1 MILKIYT
8 LFHVL
13 ISFIAIISGFVV
25 VFAMLRG
32 GFPARW
38 MKIFW
43 TTTALTVL
51 TGFFFPFHGVT
62 PAFVLGFIALAVF
75 AVAMFASRS
84 RWRRTYAV
92 MMVLSLY
99 FNIFVL
105 IVQSFQKIPA
115 LKDLAPTQTE
125 APFKL
130 TQLVVLILFTALGVA
145 AAIRSRDQVVQTQ
158 VKGDV

>member
-8 LFHVL
+8 LIHVL

-32 GFPARW
+32 GLPGRW
-38 MKIFW
+38 TKIFW
-43 TTTALTVL
+43 TTTALTSL
-51 TGFFFPFHGVT
+51 TGFLFPFHGVT

-75 AVAMFASRS
+75 AAAMFASRS

-92 MMVLSLY
+92 TIVLSLY

-105 IVQSFQKIPA
+105 IVQLFQKIPA

-130 TQLVVLILFTALGVA
+130 THLVVLILHRVLGVVQMTK
-145 AAIRSRDQVVQTQ
+145 RHDQVIQKQ
-158 VKGDV
+158 MKREL

>member
-8 LFHVL
+8 LIHVL

-25 VFAMLRG
+25 VFAMLPG
-32 GFPARW
+32 GLPARW
-38 MKIFW
+38 TKIFW
-43 TTTALTVL
+43 TTTALTSL
-51 TGFFFPFHGVT
+51 TGFLFPFHGVT

-92 MMVLSLY
+92 TMVLSLY

-115 LKDLAPTQTE
+115 LQDLAPTRTE

-145 AAIRSRDQVVQTQ
+145 AAIRSRDQVVQAQ

>member
-1 MILKIYT
+1 MILTTFT
-8 LFHVL
+8 LIHVL
-13 ISFIAIISGFVV
+13 ISFTAIISGFVV
-25 VFAMLRG
+25 VFALLRRG
-32 GFPARW
+32 LPARW
-38 MKIFW
+38 TRIFW
-43 TTTALTVL
+43 TTTALTSL
-51 TGFFFPFHGVT
+51 TGFLFPFHGVT

-75 AVAMFASRS
+75 AAAMFASRS
-84 RWRRTYAV
+84 RWRKTYAV
-92 MMVLSLY
+92 TIVLSLY

-145 AAIRSRDQVVQTQ
+145 AAIRSRDQVIQTQ